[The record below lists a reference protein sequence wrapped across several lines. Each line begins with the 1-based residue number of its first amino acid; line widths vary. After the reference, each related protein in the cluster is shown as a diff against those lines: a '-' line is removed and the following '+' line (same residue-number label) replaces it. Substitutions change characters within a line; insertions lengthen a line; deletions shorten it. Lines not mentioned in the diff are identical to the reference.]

1 MKRIVVGVDGSAGAD
16 EAVES
21 ALELAQAVGAAVTFV
36 CARVVPGALL
46 GKPYYQRELDAE
58 TAHARKVVGEALDQ
72 AAAAG
77 IEADSEILDSAPAE
91 ALIAV
96 AETHDADLIVV
107 GSRGLGAGQT
117 AIFGSV
123 SKALVARSRRPVLV
137 VKTASGQEA
146 KRNHPLVHDGAVL
159 SR

>member
-1 MKRIVVGVDGSAGAD
+1 MKRIVIGIDGSAGAN
-16 EAVES
+16 EAVAS
-21 ALELAQAVGAAVTFV
+21 ALELAQALGAAVTFV
-36 CARVVPGALL
+36 CARVVPSAML

-58 TAHARKVVGEALDQ
+58 TAHAREVVRKGLEE

-77 IEADSEILDSAPAE
+77 VEADSEILDSAPAD

-96 AETHDADLIVV
+96 AMTHDADLIVV
-107 GSRGLGAGQT
+107 GSRGLGAVHT

-123 SKALVARSRRPVLV
+123 SKALVTKSRTPVLV
-137 VKTASGQEA
+137 VKSASGQEP
-146 KRNHPLVHDGAVL
+146 KRNHALVHDGAVL